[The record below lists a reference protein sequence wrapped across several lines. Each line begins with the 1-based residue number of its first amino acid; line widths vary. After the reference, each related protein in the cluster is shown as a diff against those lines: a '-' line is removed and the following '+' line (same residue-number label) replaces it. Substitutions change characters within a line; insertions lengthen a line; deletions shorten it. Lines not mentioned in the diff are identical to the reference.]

1 MFPRPLLR
9 PRVPLL
15 VLAFAFAVAGVA
27 LVPARAADT
36 ARRGQTETALD
47 RYVAAPDPSYK
58 WSKVTEASDGTG
70 TAYVLDLVSQTW
82 LTPAEVNR
90 PEWRHWLV
98 VIKPAELKHSTAL
111 LFISGGSNRPGN
123 PPRPSRNLI
132 EIARTTGSVVAE
144 LRMVPNQKLIFHGD
158 GQEREEDDLIAY
170 TWKQYLKTGD
180 ERWPARLPMT
190 KAAVRAMDTITAL
203 LATPEAGSAK
213 VDTFVVA
220 GGSKR
225 GWTAWTT
232 AAVDR
237 RVVGVA
243 PIVIDVLNVEV
254 SMRHHYRAYGF
265 YAPAVGDYVRHG
277 IMAWAGTPEL
287 AALYAIE
294 DPFSYRDRLTLPK
307 LVMNAGGDQFFLPDS
322 ARHFFGSL
330 SGPKHLRTIP
340 NTDHGLKDSDAYQTL
355 TAWYHGLL
363 NGKPAPELA
372 WKLDAGTLAATTSVA
387 PKSVLLW
394 QAHNPAARDFRMET
408 LGPVW
413 KSTPVAGDG
422 KAFAAKL
429 ETPAAGWTASFLELS
444 YDVGAGVPLKLTT
457 EVFITPDTLPFA
469 APTEPQPKG
478 FLQNAAA
485 KK

>member
-1 MFPRPLLR
+1 MSPRLLSRPRLPLLA
-9 PRVPLL
+9 L
-15 VLAFAFAVAGVA
+15 VLAFAGVA

-47 RYVAAPDPSYK
+47 RYVAAPDPSFK
-58 WSKVTEASDGTG
+58 WTKVAEASDGTG

-123 PPRPSRNLI
+123 PPRPSRSLI
-132 EIARTTGSVVAE
+132 EVARATGSVVAE
-144 LRMVPNQKLIFHGD
+144 LRMVPNQKLVFHGD
-158 GQEREEDDLIAY
+158 GKEREEDDLIAY
-170 TWKQYLKTGD
+170 TWNQYLKTGD

-190 KAAVRAMDTITAL
+190 KAAVRAMDTITAF
-203 LATPEAGSAK
+203 LAAPETGGAK
-213 VDTFVVA
+213 VDSFVVA

-265 YAPAVGDYVRHG
+265 YAPSVGDYVSHG

-307 LVMNAGGDQFFLPDS
+307 LVMNAGGDQFFVPDS
-322 ARHFFGSL
+322 ARHFFGAL

-355 TAWYHGLL
+355 TAWYHALL
-363 NGKPAPELA
+363 NRRPAPELT
-372 WKLDAGTLAATTSVA
+372 WKLDPAGTLAATTSLK
-387 PKSVLLW
+387 PQTVLLW

-413 KSTPVAGDG
+413 KSAPVDGDG
-422 KAFAAKL
+422 KTYAAKL
-429 ETPAAGWTASFLELS
+429 EQPAAGWTASFLELS

-469 APTEPQPKG
+469 APNEPQPKG